1 MQAEWTADR
10 EPLPHWLEE
19 LEDQASAAR
28 LELERDQAAS
38 KLEELESLLENLPDI
53 FERKFSQRLA
63 PVLDEVASAVPDV
76 KFGKVDATIE
86 TALRDQYTV
95 KGYPTLLV
103 MRGGKTREHR
113 GQRSKSGLMSL
124 LERMQGPAVREVA
137 DPADLRAAIKPVLF
151 LLGRDHDAA
160 EPAHAVFEAVA
171 SSRQHADDFAAAEAD
186 EVLDAVGLAAT
197 VGGTN
202 CGT

>member
-63 PVLDEVASAVPDV
+63 PVLERQKLLIEENEHLRSQVSA
-76 KFGKVDATIE
+76 
-86 TALRDQYTV
+86 
-95 KGYPTLLV
+95 
-103 MRGGKTREHR
+103 
-113 GQRSKSGLMSL
+113 
-124 LERMQGPAVREVA
+124 
-137 DPADLRAAIKPVLF
+137 
-151 LLGRDHDAA
+151 
-160 EPAHAVFEAVA
+160 
-171 SSRQHADDFAAAEAD
+171 
-186 EVLDAVGLAAT
+186 
-197 VGGTN
+197 
-202 CGT
+202 